1 MAARMSAA
9 AADASPADFPGNGT
23 NIGDAAAD
31 AAAAAAAGVSVDLP
45 RNLEKSCAG
54 GDAAK
59 EEEMRLNIDGL
70 FSADASMD
78 DARGGEMR
86 TKEESSSIQ

>member
-9 AADASPADFPGNGT
+9 AADASPADFPGKGT
-23 NIGDAAAD
+23 NIGD
-31 AAAAAAAGVSVDLP
+31 AAAAAAGVSVDLP

-59 EEEMRLNIDGL
+59 DEEMRLNIDGL
-70 FSADASMD
+70 FSADASRD

>member
-9 AADASPADFPGNGT
+9 AADASPADFRGKGT
-23 NIGDAAAD
+23 NAGD
-31 AAAAAAAGVSVDLP
+31 AAAAGVSVDLP

-54 GDAAK
+54 GDAAN

-70 FSADASMD
+70 FSADESRD

>member
-9 AADASPADFPGNGT
+9 AADASAADFRGKGT
-23 NIGDAAAD
+23 NAGD

-54 GDAAK
+54 GDAAN

-70 FSADASMD
+70 FSADESRD

>member
-9 AADASPADFPGNGT
+9 AADASPADFPGKGT
-23 NIGDAAAD
+23 NAGDAAA

-54 GDAAK
+54 GDAAN

-70 FSADASMD
+70 FSADESSD